1 MIVKKKVLPEYFKEV
16 KNGNKTFELRLSDWQ
31 IKEGDTL
38 ELKEY
43 DPYTQSYTG
52 REITKKVGFV
62 IKTKE
67 IKFWKPEEVD
77 KYGYQVISLL
87 D

>member
-16 KNGNKTFELRLSDWQ
+16 NNGNKTFELRLADWQ

-38 ELKEY
+38 VLKEY
-43 DPYTQSYTG
+43 DPDTQSYTG

-67 IKFWKPEEVD
+67 IKFWKSEEVD

>member
-16 KNGNKTFELRLSDWQ
+16 NNGNKTFELRLADWQ

-38 ELKEY
+38 VLKEY
-43 DPYTQSYTG
+43 DPDTQSYTG